1 MICPSLRSRVLASLL
16 LVGFAMGLGASG
28 CVLPN
33 PNHCQNLAVDPN
45 VWCGAHYGEER
56 PYCSPCT
63 ADNNGCVS
71 EEPSAEECPEYTPQ
85 PDAET
90 DSETDSGTETDSDSG
105 TETETDS
112 GAETETTSGG

>member
-1 MICPSLRSRVLASLL
+1 MTRTDLRALVVSLAI
-16 LVGFAMGLGASG
+16 GFGFGLGSSA

-45 VWCGAHYGEER
+45 LWCSTYYGEER

-71 EEPSAEECPEYTPQ
+71 EEPSEDECPAYTPSL
-85 PDAET
+85 D
-90 DSETDSGTETDSDSG
+90 TETDTGETAETETVTGDE
-105 TETETDS
+105 TETET
-112 GAETETTSGG
+112 GAETETETG